1 MNQLDFKSSI
11 GWELMKRMFDM
22 DIRAY
27 NREKW
32 DLQVEQGNLWTIPS
46 SPEVIEAARQGEWSV
61 LLTEQKPVPR
71 SWFPQDLHGVD
82 ILCLASGGGQQGPI
96 LAAAGANVT
105 VFDNSP
111 KQLAQDRM
119 VAKRDGL
126 VLITVE
132 GDMRDLSVSGDG
144 CFDLV
149 FHPVS
154 NVFCPEVRPVW
165 REAFRVLRAGGF
177 LLAGFGNPAMYIF
190 DGVLA
195 LKGVFEVKYPL
206 PFDATKLTEEE
217 RLREFGEDSP
227 LEFSH
232 SLEEQIG
239 GQSEAG
245 FLLTGLYEDQQ
256 NSPLGK
262 YMPGYIATRAMKS
275 MA

>member
-1 MNQLDFKSSI
+1 
-11 GWELMKRMFDM
+11 M

-32 DLQVEQGNLWTIPS
+32 DLEVERGNPWTIPC
-46 SPEVIEAARQGEWSV
+46 SPEVIAAARQGEWSV
-61 LLTEQKPVPR
+61 LLTEQRYVPR

-96 LAAAGANVT
+96 FAAAGANVT

-111 KQLAQDRM
+111 KQLEQDRM

-132 GDMRDLSVSGDG
+132 GDMRDLLVFADG
-144 CFDLV
+144 SFDLI
-149 FHPVS
+149 FHPLS

-165 REAFRVLRAGGF
+165 REAFRVLRPGGI
-177 LLAGFGNPAMYIF
+177 LLAGFSNPSKYVF
-190 DGVLA
+190 DGPLA
-195 LKGVFEVKYPL
+195 EKGVFEVKYPL
-206 PFDATKLTEEE
+206 PFDATQLTEEE
-217 RLREFGEDSP
+217 RLYEFGEEMP

-239 GQSEAG
+239 GQLEVG

-262 YMPGYIATRAMKS
+262 YMPASIATRAIKS
-275 MA
+275 AA

>member
-1 MNQLDFKSSI
+1 
-11 GWELMKRMFDM
+11 M
-22 DIRAY
+22 DVRAY

-32 DLQVEQGNLWTIPS
+32 DLQVEHGNPWTIPS
-46 SPEVIEAARQGEWSV
+46 SPEVIAAARQGEWSV
-61 LLTEQKPVPR
+61 LLTEQKAVPR
-71 SWFPQDLHGVD
+71 LWFPQDLHGVD

-111 KQLAQDRM
+111 RQLEQDRM

-132 GDMRDLSVSGDG
+132 GDMRDLSVFGDG

-165 REAFRVLRAGGF
+165 REAFRVLRPRGV
-177 LLAGFGNPAMYIF
+177 LLAGFGNPSMYIF

-195 LKGVFEVKYPL
+195 EKGVFEVKYPL
-206 PFDATKLTEEE
+206 PFNATQISDEQ
-217 RLREFGEDSP
+217 RLREFGEEWP

-239 GQSEAG
+239 GQLEAG

-262 YMPGYIATRAMKS
+262 YMPAYIATRAIKPMS
-275 MA
+275 

>member
-1 MNQLDFKSSI
+1 MC
-11 GWELMKRMFDM
+11 EM
-22 DIRAY
+22 DVRAY

-32 DLQVEQGNLWTIPS
+32 DQQVEYGNPWTIPC
-46 SPEVIEAARQGEWSV
+46 SPEDIAAARQGKWSV
-61 LLTEQKPVPR
+61 LLTEQKAVPR
-71 SWFPQDLHGVD
+71 AWFPEDLHGVD

-111 KQLAQDRM
+111 RQLEQDRM

-132 GDMRDLSVSGDG
+132 GDMRDLSVFGDS

-154 NVFCPEVRPVW
+154 NVFCPQVRPVW
-165 REAFRVLRAGGF
+165 REAFRVLRPGGF
-177 LLAGFGNPAMYIF
+177 LLAGFGNPCMYIF
-190 DGVLA
+190 DTPLA
-195 LKGVFEVKYPL
+195 EKGVFEVKYPL
-206 PFDATKLTEEE
+206 PFDATKLTKEE
-217 RLREFGEDSP
+217 RLREFGDESP

-232 SLEEQIG
+232 SIEEQIG
-239 GQSEAG
+239 GQLEAG
-245 FLLTGLYEDQQ
+245 FFLTGLYEDQQ

-262 YMPGYIATRAMKS
+262 YMPAYIATRAIKLME
-275 MA
+275 

>member
-1 MNQLDFKSSI
+1 MC
-11 GWELMKRMFDM
+11 EM
-22 DIRAY
+22 DVRAY

-32 DLQVEQGNLWTIPS
+32 DLQVELGNPWTIPS
-46 SPEVIEAARQGEWSV
+46 SPEVIAAARHGEWSV
-61 LLTEQKPVPR
+61 LLTEQKSVPR
-71 SWFPQDLHGVD
+71 PWFPKDLHGVD

-96 LAAAGANVT
+96 LAAAGGNIT

-111 KQLAQDRM
+111 RQLEQDRM
-119 VAKRDGL
+119 VARREGL

-132 GDMRDLSVSGDG
+132 GDMRDLSVFGDG

-165 REAFRVLRAGGF
+165 REAFRVLRPGGV
-177 LLAGFGNPAMYIF
+177 LLAGFGNPCMFIF
-190 DGVLA
+190 DYPLA
-195 LKGVFEVKYPL
+195 EQGVFEVKYPL
-206 PFDATKLTEEE
+206 PFVATQLSKEE
-217 RLREFGEDSP
+217 RQREFGDESP

-239 GQSEAG
+239 GQLEAG
-245 FLLTGLYEDQQ
+245 FLLTGCYEDEQ

-262 YMPGYIATRAMKS
+262 YMPGYIATRAIKS
-275 MA
+275 MD